1 MDPARVFDDLM
12 ALPPEQ
18 RREVAERA
26 LATVEDPDF
35 AAIEEAQYQEIERR
49 RRRLESG
56 ETTAVPW
63 ESVRARLLAEPPAFP
78 EKKRDRTTV
87 KR

>member
-1 MDPARVFDDLM
+1 MDPAHVFDELM

-18 RREVAERA
+18 RREVARRA
-26 LATVEDPDF
+26 LDSVEDPEL
-35 AAIEEAQYQEIERR
+35 AALEEAQFQEVERR

-63 ESVRARLLAEPPAFP
+63 ESVRARLLAEPPALP
-78 EKKRDRTTV
+78 EKRRDRTSM
-87 KR
+87 RR